1 MKASRLPLI
10 LSVAAIITAALAWVV
25 TGRQL
30 EQLREQQRAIVS
42 DIAALRKS
50 PIIDV
55 TGAPA
60 LGSESAVVTL
70 VEFSDYECPFCIR
83 HFMQT
88 MPLIQASY
96 IDTGKLR
103 YVFRDFPVD
112 ELHPAAIRAHEASR
126 CADEQGRFWDLHPR
140 LFAPPGSHT
149 PERLEER
156 ATESGL
162 DMNAYRA
169 CVAGGKTT
177 TAVRKSVTEAKG
189 LGAQGTPSFFVGL
202 RDRSTN
208 QVRVLQFIS
217 GAHPYDVFA
226 KALDAALKRAG

>member
-1 MKASRLPLI
+1 MKPSRLPLI
-10 LSVAAIITAALAWVV
+10 LSVAALITAALAWVV

-30 EQLREQQRAIVS
+30 EDLREQQRALVS
-42 DIAALRKS
+42 DIASLRKA
-50 PIIDV
+50 PVIDV

-60 LGSESAVVTL
+60 HGPESAVVTL

-83 HFMQT
+83 HFVQT
-88 MPLIQASY
+88 MPQIQANY
-96 IDTGKLR
+96 IDTGKVR

-126 CADEQGRFWDLHPR
+126 CADEQGHFWDLHVK
-140 LFAPPGSHT
+140 LFSPPGSHI

-156 ATESGL
+156 ATEAGL
-162 DMNAYRA
+162 DLNAYRA
-169 CVAGGKTT
+169 CLSGGKATA
-177 TAVRKSVTEAKG
+177 AVRRSVAEAKG
-189 LGAQGTPSFFVGL
+189 FGANGTPAFFVGL